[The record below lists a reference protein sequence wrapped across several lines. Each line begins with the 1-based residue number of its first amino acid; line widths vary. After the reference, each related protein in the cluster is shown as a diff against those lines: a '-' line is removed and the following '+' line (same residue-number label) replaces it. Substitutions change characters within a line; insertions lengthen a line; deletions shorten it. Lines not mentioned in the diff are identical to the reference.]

1 MEFAVFGAI
10 LALLII
16 WIILVRRRLVSMD
29 ENINNAMGQIG
40 VQLSARSDALIAL
53 LDLTKGYAAH
63 ETQILIETLKSRRA
77 IVTATSTPEDVRKQE
92 RMISEA
98 LDCIGI
104 VAEQYPELKRNENY
118 TKCMNAVDA
127 YEKMVCTSS
136 LIYNDSVS
144 KLNRELKRFPTFLC
158 AGVLGFHRRE
168 YLETVQ
174 KQVEKTISILN

>member
-1 MEFAVFGAI
+1 MDFAVFGAI

-16 WIILVRRRLVSMD
+16 WIISVRRRLAGMD
-29 ENINNAMGQIG
+29 ENINNAMCQIG
-40 VQLSARSDALIAL
+40 VQLSARFDVLIAL
-53 LDLTKGYAAH
+53 LDLTKGYAAN
-63 ETQILIETLKSRRA
+63 EAQLWNETLKSHRT
-77 IVTATSTPEDVRKQE
+77 IITATSTPEDVRKQE

-118 TKCMNAVDA
+118 TKCMNAVDT

-144 KLNRELKRFPTFLC
+144 KLNRELRMFPTFLC
-158 AGVLGFHRRE
+158 AGVLGFHQRE
-168 YLETVQ
+168 YLEAAE
-174 KQVEKTISILN
+174 KQVEKAVSILN